1 MMKLINLGETF
12 GVTMLTGILVL
23 ALSNCEQGP
32 ADQAGRNIDDPTDTI
47 ADQIERTGNYAKVSP
62 RLISFIIYPLL
73 VWRP

>member
-32 ADQAGRNIDDPTDTI
+32 ADRAGRNIDDPTDTI
-47 ADQIERTGNYAKVSP
+47 ADQIERTGNYAKGMAEPHEQEPSA
-62 RLISFIIYPLL
+62 SNAYF
-73 VWRP
+73 